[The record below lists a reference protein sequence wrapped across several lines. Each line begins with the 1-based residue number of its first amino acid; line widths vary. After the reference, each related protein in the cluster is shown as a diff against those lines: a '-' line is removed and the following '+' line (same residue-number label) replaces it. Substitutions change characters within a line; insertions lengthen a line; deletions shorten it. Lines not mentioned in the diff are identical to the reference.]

1 MRSLFQDFIYEDEL
15 KNFVETGALSE
26 LILAFSR
33 EGPTKEYVQHKM
45 AEKVYVLWN
54 FFLSWY
60 LPPVFYML
68 WIFFHLFSMLDRVVV
83 FKKIATNCFTSSFQA
98 LDIWNIIEQGGYI
111 YVCGDAKGMARDV
124 HRVLHTIVQEQVNT
138 FIFRARS

>member
-1 MRSLFQDFIYEDEL
+1 
-15 KNFVETGALSE
+15 
-26 LILAFSR
+26 
-33 EGPTKEYVQHKM
+33 
-45 AEKVYVLWN
+45 
-54 FFLSWY
+54 
-60 LPPVFYML
+60 
-68 WIFFHLFSMLDRVVV
+68 MLDRVVV

-138 FIFRARS
+138 LFSEQGHSLILQGRSLLFDIPHVNVNKLFSTFLRECNCFLSRFHFIVL